1 MEYNKRNDCNKINSM
16 PCMRIYHIPGP
27 QGPTGSVETNPY
39 NLYVQSTAAPDGDGS
54 QARPFQTIDEAL
66 AFS

>member
-27 QGPTGSVETNPY
+27 QGQQTQQDDCL
-39 NLYVQSTAAPDGDGS
+39 NLQI
-54 QARPFQTIDEAL
+54 R
-66 AFS
+66 